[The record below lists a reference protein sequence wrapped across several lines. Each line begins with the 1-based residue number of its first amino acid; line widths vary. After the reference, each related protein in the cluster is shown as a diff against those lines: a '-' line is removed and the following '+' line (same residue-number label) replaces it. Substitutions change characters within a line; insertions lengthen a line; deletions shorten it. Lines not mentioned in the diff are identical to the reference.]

1 VQRCERLRECQA
13 KKVWEVRKYQAT
25 TATSGTA
32 HYSAMDLASQRVE
45 RVLKLRNRKSG
56 NVEKCRQ
63 DDLRPGGGQKLCN
76 RAAGFHWVEEAGC
89 REMWKMM
96 ADDV

>member
-1 VQRCERLRECQA
+1 
-13 KKVWEVRKYQAT
+13 
-25 TATSGTA
+25 
-32 HYSAMDLASQRVE
+32 MDLASQRVE
-45 RVLKLRNRKSG
+45 RVLKLKNTKSG

-76 RAAGFHWVEEAGC
+76 GAASFHWVEEAGC